1 MKVKIHNQNNISKKL
16 LIKKLKEEGK
26 GKFYNIDQIL
36 SYKKP
41 KIYKIQKI
49 DDKNYKEEES
59 HNQAYNESLKI
70 FRQFNNKFKKGIE
83 IYNSVKNE
91 NNEFIK
97 EYRDYKND
105 HKRMFIKDT
114 KQKNFIFGS
123 LLNSYKKKGIQ
134 IPPKILDYDVYKE
147 SGLLISKKRKIEEF
161 FDQEINLKATNN
173 DKGEKSVKF
182 LKKLAHEV
190 KKVYNKRMFNINNK
204 SMNNSENTNKESLS
218 YENDDNEY
226 IKNEL
231 ELKKKIKKEKYL
243 SFFNRLHSN
252 IKEIKKQ
259 EKENKRLK
267 ELIAYEE
274 EKHKY
279 INNSVNND
287 NKNRTTNFIEGFNF
301 SNKKNKRNKNLSF
314 YPISQNESK
323 TIDNFF
329 NNNKKTTNNFSNS
342 YYKEVIT
349 SSTLI
354 PKNFT
359 ILKPEKDEKTNK
371 FNNNINNNF
380 TLSSSNN
387 NFADNKIKNLKL
399 SHSCMNIS
407 DKNTISEQKISKNIL
422 KKRRLS
428 AIKINTINNAYGIPC
443 IRLDEIHKKRRVSF
457 LPKVNFCKINTSSR
471 NRSLESKK
479 DIKKISIPKS
489 NSQPNVLNKRR
500 AIRQIYEQISKINYR
515 PYKKMKN
522 KDKID
527 NLYKSLYGDKIHKFD
542 SNSSNKEIFEKYFN
556 IKNQIVINEH
566 KNNIYLRYKDFLPV
580 ETMNKLKRSNEL
592 NKELK
597 ENPLNYAQI
606 IYRKKFMNLENKDD
620 DDD

>member
-161 FDQEINLKATNN
+161 FDQEINLKGTNN

-231 ELKKKIKKEKYL
+231 DLKKKIKKEKYL

-259 EKENKRLK
+259 EKENNRLK

-287 NKNRTTNFIEGFNF
+287 NKNTLKVFLFQSF
-301 SNKKNKRNKNLSF
+301 S
-314 YPISQNESK
+314 
-323 TIDNFF
+323 
-329 NNNKKTTNNFSNS
+329 
-342 YYKEVIT
+342 
-349 SSTLI
+349 
-354 PKNFT
+354 
-359 ILKPEKDEKTNK
+359 
-371 FNNNINNNF
+371 
-380 TLSSSNN
+380 
-387 NFADNKIKNLKL
+387 IKN
-399 SHSCMNIS
+399 H
-407 DKNTISEQKISKNIL
+407 
-422 KKRRLS
+422 
-428 AIKINTINNAYGIPC
+428 
-443 IRLDEIHKKRRVSF
+443 F
-457 LPKVNFCKINTSSR
+457 
-471 NRSLESKK
+471 
-479 DIKKISIPKS
+479 
-489 NSQPNVLNKRR
+489 
-500 AIRQIYEQISKINYR
+500 
-515 PYKKMKN
+515 
-522 KDKID
+522 
-527 NLYKSLYGDKIHKFD
+527 
-542 SNSSNKEIFEKYFN
+542 
-556 IKNQIVINEH
+556 
-566 KNNIYLRYKDFLPV
+566 
-580 ETMNKLKRSNEL
+580 
-592 NKELK
+592 
-597 ENPLNYAQI
+597 
-606 IYRKKFMNLENKDD
+606 
-620 DDD
+620 